1 MEILQTDKESPRSK
15 EHRRPFAARRV
26 IMPRL
31 LYPLELP
38 ILERKDEII
47 AALKKNPVIVVTG
60 ETGSGKT
67 TQIPKF
73 CIEAGRGRTGMI
85 ACTQPRRIA
94 AIAVAR
100 RIAEEM
106 GEEVGR
112 SVGYKIR
119 FDDHTPPGAAIKI
132 MTDGVLLMETHRDPL
147 LRRYDTIIVD
157 EAHERSLNIDFVL
170 GILKNILMKRDD
182 LRVIITSATIDTEKF
197 SEAFDKAPI
206 IEVSGRVYPVQVR
219 YSPPDRDSEEQ
230 GEGNYIEA
238 AVQAV
243 DELVRKKER
252 GDILIFMPTEQDIR
266 ETCELLQGHL
276 GEDAVILPL
285 FSRLSR
291 MEQQRVFQQT
301 IQRRI
306 VVATN
311 VAETSLTIPGI
322 RFVIDTGLARIS
334 IYNPRSR
341 TAGLPVRP
349 ISKSS
354 ADQRQGRCG
363 RVASGVCIR
372 LYSEEEYLAKPLYT
386 PPEILRANLAGVIL
400 RMLALG
406 LGDISAFPFIDKP
419 APKSI
424 KDGLETLQE
433 LKAVEHL
440 MGPQGNGEPW
450 HLTKMGKIMASLP
463 IDPRIARIII
473 EAKKENCLREVIV
486 IAAALTIQD
495 PRERPLEKEKDADR
509 AHTPY
514 KDPASDFISL
524 LKIYDHVYGAAD
536 GEKSQNRLRKLCR
549 DNFLSWRRIREW
561 RDIYSQ
567 LTTILTENKFL
578 TPLETGEGADKI
590 SPDNKNGSP
599 KNRLASENRSGAAV
613 YMAIH
618 RSILSGFLGHI
629 AFKKE
634 KNLYTATQGRQAMV
648 FPGSGLFNHGGNWIV
663 AAELIETS
671 RLFARIVANIDS
683 AWIEELAGDLCH
695 HTYFAPHWEKK
706 RGEVVATEQV
716 TLFGLTIVAGRPVSY
731 GKIDPAE
738 ASRIFIRG
746 ALVEGEVN
754 SPLPFLVRNQALIK
768 KISDM
773 EEKIRRHDLLV
784 GEEEIARFYEDR
796 LPGIFDIRTLQRLV
810 RDSGDDSFLLMK
822 EEDLLV
828 KEPDSH
834 EIELYPDSVSAAG
847 WKLECNY
854 RFAPGKP
861 EDGITLKIPVQSV
874 SSVPAASLDWG
885 VPGLLQEKIAALLR
899 SLPKEYRKKLMPLTN
914 TADIVLKEM
923 PREGRLLSTLSR
935 FLHDRFGV
943 DIPASCWQLANVEE
957 RLNLRFSVVDAKGRE
972 VAAGRD
978 LSLFERKFDDAEGDR
993 ALARARA
1000 AWEKTGLITW
1010 DFGDIPENIVIE
1022 EHGSKPF
1029 VLYPALEAA
1038 GDAASLRLFKSSQEA
1053 NAIHLAGVKAL
1064 FTLHFPK
1071 ELRALHKSLSPSG
1084 ELKMPAAAFGGTKS
1098 LENALYEKVLND
1110 LFAVDI
1116 RTERAFY
1123 SHAQKVQPLI
1133 LPKGEEIIK
1142 IAAPVIKALYEVTE
1156 KFRKLEAANGSNR
1169 PFLNFLTGLR
1179 NELDRLVPADFLI
1192 KYDEKRLAQIVRYL
1206 RALII
1211 RAEKGAVHLEKAL
1224 TRGGEIRALED
1235 ILRDLSAMPQPSAE
1249 EKLTALE
1256 ELHWM
1261 IEEYKVSVFAQE
1273 LKTPFPVSRKRLDAR
1288 IEEIRRMV

>member
-1 MEILQTDKESPRSK
+1 MQTDKESPRSTEPPK
-15 EHRRPFAARRV
+15 RDSARHIR
-26 IMPRL
+26 MPRL

-38 ILERKDEII
+38 IMERKEQIV
-47 AALKKNPVIVVTG
+47 AALKKHPVIVITG

-73 CIEAGRGRTGMI
+73 CIEAGRGRSGVI

-106 GEEVGR
+106 EEEVGR

-119 FDDHTPPGAAIKI
+119 FDDHTSPSAVIKV
-132 MTDGVLLMETHRDPL
+132 MTDGILLMEAHRDPL

-170 GILKNILMKRDD
+170 GILKNILQKRGD

-197 SEAFDKAPI
+197 SAAFDKAPI

-219 YSPPDRDSEEQ
+219 YLPPDRDSEEQ
-230 GEGNYIEA
+230 DEGNYVES

-276 GEDAVILPL
+276 GENAVILPL

-291 MEQQRVFQQT
+291 MEQQRVFQST
-301 IQRRI
+301 TQRRI

-334 IYNPRSR
+334 TYNPRSR

-349 ISKSS
+349 ISRSS

-386 PPEILRANLAGVIL
+386 PPEILRSNLAGVIL

-406 LGDISAFPFIDKP
+406 LGEISAFPFIDKP

-424 KDGLETLQE
+424 KEGLETLQE
-433 LKAVEHL
+433 LNAIEHSK
-440 MGPQGNGEPW
+440 GPGNGELW
-450 HLTKMGKIMASLP
+450 QLTKMGKIMASLP
-463 IDPRIARIII
+463 LDPRIARMII
-473 EAKKENCLREVIV
+473 EAKKENCLQEVLI

-495 PRERPLEKEKDADR
+495 PRERPLTKEKDADR
-509 AHTPY
+509 AHASY
-514 KDPASDFISL
+514 KDPASDFITL
-524 LKIYDHVYGAAD
+524 LKIYQHVYGAG
-536 GEKSQNRLRKLCR
+536 GEKSQTRLRKFCR

-561 RDIYSQ
+561 RDIHNQ
-567 LTTILTENKFL
+567 LATILMENKFIS
-578 TPLETGEGADKI
+578 PPETG
-590 SPDNKNGSP
+590 NGVDSSQGRP
-599 KNRLASENRSGAAV
+599 EPQKRSGAEIYTAV
-613 YMAIH
+613 H

-634 KNLYTATQGRQAMV
+634 KNLYTATHGRQAML
-648 FPGSGLFNHGGNWIV
+648 FPGSGLFKNGGNWIV

-671 RLFARIVANIDS
+671 RLFARVVANIDS
-683 AWIEELAGDLCH
+683 AWIEELAGELCRH
-695 HTYFAPHWEKK
+695 IYFAPHWEKK
-706 RGEVVATEQV
+706 RGEVVASEQV
-716 TLFGLTIVAGRPVSY
+716 TLFGLTIVSGRPVSY
-731 GKIDPAE
+731 GKIDPVE
-738 ASRIFIRG
+738 AARIFIRG

-754 SPLPFLVRNQALIK
+754 SPLPFLTRNQALIK
-768 KISDM
+768 RISDM

-784 GEEEIARFYEDR
+784 GEEEIARFYEQR

-810 RDSGDDSFLLMK
+810 RDRGNDSFLLMK

-828 KEPDSH
+828 REPDPRQ
-834 EIELYPDSVSAAG
+834 IDLYPDAVSAAG

-874 SSVPAASLDWG
+874 PSVPAATLDWE
-885 VPGLLQEKIAALLR
+885 VPGLLQEKIIALLR
-899 SLPKEYRKKLMPLTN
+899 SLPKEYRKKLMPLTA
-914 TADIVLKEM
+914 TADIVFQEM
-923 PREGRLLSTLSR
+923 PRKGGLLSALGR
-935 FLHDRFGV
+935 FLFDRFGV
-943 DIPASCWQLANVEE
+943 DIPAACWQLSNVEA
-957 RLNLRFSVVDAKGRE
+957 RLNLRFSVIDARGRE
-972 VAAGRD
+972 LAAGRD
-978 LSLFERKFDDAEGDR
+978 ISLLEREFPDAEVEK
-993 ALARARA
+993 ALTRARA
-1000 AWEKTGLITW
+1000 KWEKNDLLSW
-1010 DFGDIPENIVIE
+1010 SFGDIPKNVVVGEPGV
-1022 EHGSKPF
+1022 KPF
-1029 VLYPALEAA
+1029 VFYPALEAC
-1038 GDAASLRLFKSSQEA
+1038 GGSISLRLFKSYRQAEIA
-1053 NAIHLAGVKAL
+1053 HPLGVKAL
-1064 FTLHFPK
+1064 FSVHLQN
-1071 ELRALHKSLSPSG
+1071 ELRALHKSLAPGG
-1084 ELKMPAAAFGGTKS
+1084 ELKLFAAAFGGTKA
-1098 LENALYEKVLND
+1098 LENALCEKVAND
-1110 LFAVDI
+1110 LFAIDI
-1116 RTERAFY
+1116 RTEGDFL
-1123 SHAQKVQPLI
+1123 SHAEKTRPLI
-1133 LPKGEEIIK
+1133 LPAGQEIQK
-1142 IAAPVIKALYEVTE
+1142 IAAPVLKALYETAE
-1156 KFRKLEAANGSNR
+1156 KFRKLESLNSSNR
-1169 PFLNFLTGLR
+1169 PFLAFLADLR
-1179 NELDRLVPADFLI
+1179 RELDILVPTDFLI
-1192 KYDEKRLAQIVRYL
+1192 KYDKERLLQIVRYL
-1206 RALII
+1206 RALAV
-1211 RAEKGAVHLEKAL
+1211 RAEKGALHLEKAIN
-1224 TRGGEIRALED
+1224 RGREIRELET
-1235 ILRDLSAMPQPSAE
+1235 IHQELSPTLSSAPA
-1249 EKLTALE
+1249 EKFFALE

-1273 LKTPFPVSRKRLDAR
+1273 LKTPFPVSRKRLDLK
-1288 IEEIRRMV
+1288 IEEIKRMV